1 MSEPRNP
8 SILVF
13 DVNETLLD
21 LTTLEPVFGRI
32 FADAHVMRDWFAQ
45 VILYSEAMTLSG
57 LYAPFSE
64 LAGPALRMVAETRG
78 IEISDADV
86 DDLKAHI
93 ATMPALPDVAPALE
107 KLRDAGFRLVTLTN
121 SAPGPAPTPL
131 ERAGLA
137 VFFDRSFSVHEVG
150 RFKPAPECY
159 RLVSDEL
166 RVEPQDLCMIAC
178 HHWDVLGAQAV
189 GCAGAFVRRPGNAVL
204 SVADMRQ
211 PDITADGMDALAD
224 RIIAQWGRGSIA

>member
-1 MSEPRNP
+1 MSDPREP

-32 FADAHVMRDWFAQ
+32 FADARIMRDWFAQ
-45 VILYSEAMTLSG
+45 LVLYSEAMTLAG
-57 LYAPFSE
+57 RYAPFSE
-64 LAGPALRMVAETRG
+64 LGGGALRMVGETQG
-78 IEISDADV
+78 IEVSDADV
-86 DDLKAHI
+86 DELKTHMAS
-93 ATMPALPDVAPALE
+93 MPALPDVAPALD
-107 KLRDAGFRLVTLTN
+107 KLREAGFRLVTLTN

-137 VFFDRSFSVHEVG
+137 LFFDRSFSVHEVG

-159 RLVSDEL
+159 RLVCDEL
-166 RVEPQDLCMIAC
+166 AVEPQDLCMIAC

-204 SVADMRQ
+204 PAPDLPV
-211 PDITADGMDALAD
+211 PDITADDMGALAD
-224 RIIAQWGRGSIA
+224 EIIARWGRGGVV